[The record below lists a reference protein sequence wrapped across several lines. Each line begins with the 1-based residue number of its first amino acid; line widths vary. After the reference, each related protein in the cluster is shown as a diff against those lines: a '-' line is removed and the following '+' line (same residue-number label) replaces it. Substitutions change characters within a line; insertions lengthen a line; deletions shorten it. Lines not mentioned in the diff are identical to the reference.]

1 MESDFLTMV
10 GVKIGDK
17 VTILTEGGATVV
29 GKIIYEDTK
38 YQRLVVETENKEKVI
53 ITKKY
58 IILMKR
64 MNVENG

>member
-17 VTILTEGGATVV
+17 VTILTEGGATVA